1 MIVRNRAFYMVLDTL
16 MVIFSYIVTSLLRE
30 GALPGITPSEL
41 WYRCVLVI
49 CVYFLVTLFYQVKKE
64 SPITISQKRY
74 LNDLIKYHRIEVD
87 VEIDSLTKSEASR
100 MIDQMILVH
109 GRIER

>member
-49 CVYFLVTLFYQVKKE
+49 CIYFL
-64 SPITISQKRY
+64 IR
-74 LNDLIKYHRIEVD
+74 
-87 VEIDSLTKSEASR
+87 
-100 MIDQMILVH
+100 
-109 GRIER
+109 

>member
-1 MIVRNRAFYMVLDTL
+1 MELYGRLWEEFGGRNPEWFQAKPLV
-16 MVIFSYIVTSLLRE
+16 
-30 GALPGITPSEL
+30 
-41 WYRCVLVI
+41 YR
-49 CVYFLVTLFYQVKKE
+49 VKRQ
-64 SPITISQKRY
+64 SPITPAQKRY

>member
-49 CVYFLVTLFYQVKKE
+49 CILSCHPVLSGKE
-64 SPITISQKRY
+64 AT
-74 LNDLIKYHRIEVD
+74 DET
-87 VEIDSLTKSEASR
+87 E
-100 MIDQMILVH
+100 
-109 GRIER
+109 

>member
-49 CVYFLVTLFYQVKKE
+49 CVYFLVALFYQVKKE

-74 LNDLIKYHRIEVD
+74 LNDLIKYHRIETDAVP
-87 VEIDSLTKSEASR
+87 EKLTKSEASR
-100 MIDQMILVH
+100 MIDNIISRY
-109 GRIER
+109 GKIKR